1 MAIRRKQYVAEL
13 EKQIAGGKGL
23 TEEAMKKAE
32 KKGKLKPSVKK
43 EPESWVGKL
52 KRKVKGH
59 FAKKAK
65 EKLRLELREKRL
77 ARKRKRD
84 EAIIRKHR
92 MK

>member
-23 TEEAMKKAE
+23 TEQAMKKAAE
-32 KKGKLKPSVKK
+32 KGKLKPSVRK

-65 EKLRLELREKRL
+65 EKLRLELREARL
-77 ARKRKRD
+77 ARKRKEH
-84 EAIIRKHR
+84 EATIKKYGRT
-92 MK
+92 